1 MEFERFFNNLK
12 NNMGINDFFSF
23 SSKLLSS
30 TYQVCAINLDKVENP
45 DFEFAEH
52 KLIQGIYDGI
62 LFPVVF
68 QHYSGKKLCDVL
80 DTGWASLYLISDSL
94 RTKLLESKLVGW
106 KTFPIQIVDKKGVE
120 IKGYSGFSIV
130 GRSGPIDY
138 NKSKI
143 IEKRLTSNA
152 PLSKFYKGLYFD
164 LETWD
169 GSDFFLTEK
178 NYGPIVTK
186 RAAEILTRNK
196 FTNIELRNLSE
207 IEMDD
212 YTVKANLKAIGK

>member
-1 MEFERFFNNLK
+1 MEINN
-12 NNMGINDFFSF
+12 FFSF
-23 SSKLLSS
+23 SSKLSSS
-30 TYQVCAINLDKVENP
+30 TYQVTAISLDKVENQY
-45 DFEFAEH
+45 FEFDEH
-52 KLIQGIYDGI
+52 KLIRGKYDGI
-62 LFPVVF
+62 SLPVVF

-80 DTGWASLYLISDSL
+80 DTGWASLYLISDRVRAS
-94 RTKLLESKLVGW
+94 LLESRLSGW
-106 KTFPIQIVDKKGVE
+106 KTFSVQIIDKKDIE
-120 IKGYSGFSIV
+120 IKGYSGFSII

-143 IEKRLTSNA
+143 IEKRLTSSA

-186 RAAEILTRNK
+186 RATEILWINK

-207 IEMDD
+207 IEMDE
-212 YTVKANLKAIGK
+212 YTVKASLKAIEK